1 MEPGD
6 LIGVLSEP
14 TAGKLLRE
22 LDRAGRLTAI
32 VPELEAGRG
41 FAQPELHAY
50 DVLGHSLAAVEAVDE
65 VFARGAAGTAFRAAI
80 GWVDF
85 DGWLQRSV
93 GGVPVAALV
102 RLGALL
108 HDVAKPATA
117 TLVEG
122 RLRFPRHGPAG
133 AELMASRLPTIGL
146 AGVAGELVTRLIRYH
161 LRPAELVRNG
171 PASDRAF
178 RRFVRDLDGEV
189 LALMVVNLA
198 DGWATQGPRYTREH
212 FRRHCEF
219 VNYVLA
225 RAWAA
230 TAGDGPEPL
239 VSGDDLMAE
248 LGLSGGRLL
257 GAVLT
262 SVRRAQLEGH
272 VRTRE
277 EALALAREVLS
288 QPGFSQE
295 STPGEA

>member
-1 MEPGD
+1 MDWPG
-6 LIGVLSEP
+6 
-14 TAGKLLRE
+14 LRE
-22 LDRAGRLTAI
+22 ALLADDAGAQLRALDAAGRLTAAL
-32 VPELEAGRG
+32 PELEAGRG

-50 DVLGHSLAAVEAVDE
+50 DVLGHSLAAVDAVDA
-65 VFARGAAGTAFRAAI
+65 VFADGAAGRAFREAI

-85 DGWLQRSV
+85 DRWLGREV
-93 GGVPVAALV
+93 GGEPIAALV

-117 TLVEG
+117 TVVEG

-133 AELMASRLPTIGL
+133 ADLMAERLTGL
-146 AGVAGELVTRLIRYH
+146 GLGEEAAGLVTKLIRYH
-161 LRPAELVRNG
+161 LRPQELVRNW
-171 PASDRAF
+171 PATDRAV

-212 FRRHCEF
+212 FRRHCGF

-230 TAGDGPEPL
+230 SEDDGPAPL
-239 VSGDDLMAE
+239 VTGDDLITE

-262 SVRRAQLEGH
+262 SVRHAQLEGH

-277 EALALAREVLS
+277 EALALARDVLGR
-288 QPGFSQE
+288 PGA
-295 STPGEA
+295 TD